1 MRACHPGWRVGKS
14 NEITPGDIGFVN
26 LSAIL
31 QKSTKCWCHKFKKTA
46 GRNHPETSVCTLTLH
61 IMFPRN
67 KHYTQKLFFFFLLA
81 LII

>member
-1 MRACHPGWRVGKS
+1 MRAFYTGGKVRKS

-46 GRNHPETSVCTLTLH
+46 GRNRSETPVYALILH
-61 IMFPRN
+61 IVSVEN
-67 KHYTQKLFFFFLLA
+67 KYFTQKPFLYSP
-81 LII
+81 

>member
-1 MRACHPGWRVGKS
+1 MRAFHTGWKVRKS

-46 GRNHPETSVCTLTLH
+46 GRNHSETPVYMLTLH
-61 IMFPRN
+61 ITPVEN
-67 KHYTQKLFFFFLLA
+67 KYCTRKPFFFLFS
-81 LII
+81 III